1 MNWFWK
7 QWSKKC
13 GILETFSYFT
23 NWLASNTM
31 CGIIHV
37 RMEDVVID
45 QFTWS
50 HVFKLH
56 YVKRVIA
63 LASYIN
69 IPLFL
74 WFETESQSTN
84 CVIFNILMK
93 IFLFHVFK
101 VQRKKLSSHILTTKQ
116 GHCRKTTNQR
126 QINYQKEL
134 QLS

>member
-7 QWSKKC
+7 QWSEKC
-13 GILETFSYFT
+13 GTLEIFSSFT

-37 RMEDVVID
+37 RMEDVAVD

-50 HVFKLH
+50 LIFNVH
-56 YVKRVIA
+56 YVTRVIA

-74 WFETESQSTN
+74 WFETESQSSN

-93 IFLFHVFK
+93 IFLFRVFK
-101 VQRKKLSSHILTTKQ
+101 VQRKKLSSHVLITKQ
-116 GHCRKTTNQR
+116 GHICGM
-126 QINYQKEL
+126 
-134 QLS
+134 LSWSISALDDN

>member
-13 GILETFSYFT
+13 CTLEIFSFLT
-23 NWLASNTM
+23 NWLTSNTM
-31 CGIIHV
+31 CRIIHV
-37 RMEDVVID
+37 RMEYVAVDR
-45 QFTWS
+45 FTWS

-63 LASYIN
+63 LASYKN

-74 WFETESQSTN
+74 WFEIESQSTN

-93 IFLFHVFK
+93 IFLVHVFK
-101 VQRKKLSSHILTTKQ
+101 VQRKKLSSHVLTTKQ
-116 GHCRKTTNQR
+116 GHICGMLSWSISVLDDNQ
-126 QINYQKEL
+126 
-134 QLS
+134 SC

>member
-7 QWSKKC
+7 QWSKKD
-13 GILETFSYFT
+13 LEIFSSFT

-37 RMEDVVID
+37 RMEDVGVN

-50 HVFKLH
+50 PIFKLH

-74 WFETESQSTN
+74 WFEIESQSTH
-84 CVIFNILMK
+84 CVIFNILTK

-101 VQRKKLSSHILTTKQ
+101 VQRKKLSSHFLITKQ
-116 GHCRKTTNQR
+116 GHICGM
-126 QINYQKEL
+126 
-134 QLS
+134 LSRSKCFGW

>member
-7 QWSKKC
+7 HWLKKC
-13 GILETFSYFT
+13 GTLEIFSSFT
-23 NWLASNTM
+23 NWLASHTM

-37 RMEDVVID
+37 RMEDVAVD
-45 QFTWS
+45 QFTS
-50 HVFKLH
+50 SPAFNLQ

-63 LASYIN
+63 LANYIN

-101 VQRKKLSSHILTTKQ
+101 VHRKKVKFSCFDTKTRPYLRHAILKNKCF
-116 GHCRKTTNQR
+116 GW
-126 QINYQKEL
+126 
-134 QLS
+134 

>member
-7 QWSKKC
+7 EWSKKC
-13 GILETFSYFT
+13 CTLEIFSSFT

-37 RMEDVVID
+37 RMEDVAID
-45 QFTWS
+45 RFTWS
-50 HVFKLH
+50 FLFKLH

-74 WFETESQSTN
+74 WFEVESQSTN

-101 VQRKKLSSHILTTKQ
+101 VQRKKLSSHVLITNQ
-116 GHCRKTTNQR
+116 GHICGM
-126 QINYQKEL
+126 
-134 QLS
+134 LSWSISALDEN